1 MQQMMLHQ
9 NLLVSLKSEI
19 EKLEAT
25 LVDLKN
31 LDDVVKKEKRLLK
44 RFA

>member
-1 MQQMMLHQ
+1 MLHQ